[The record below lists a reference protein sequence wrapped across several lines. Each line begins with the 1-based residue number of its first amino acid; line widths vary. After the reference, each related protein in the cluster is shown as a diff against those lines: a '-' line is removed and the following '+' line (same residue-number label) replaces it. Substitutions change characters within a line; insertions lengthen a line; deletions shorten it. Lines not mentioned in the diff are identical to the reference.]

1 MQLPPTILSIDK
13 SDNKR
18 KDQARSGVIQSS
30 SNNNNTERKKQK
42 EPDSKSKFAQ
52 PSPDLVEIVTE
63 SLVLSDFYSENSS
76 DGDQVLNGDE
86 PAQAASSSQT
96 STAKIADTAKTRTKH
111 TGLRPPRTLET
122 TLFDRLEKMY
132 GSEIKRMLKVQYR
145 SVTISNGLA

>member
-18 KDQARSGVIQSS
+18 KDQARSGITQSS
-30 SNNNNTERKKQK
+30 SNNNTERKKQK
-42 EPDSKSKFAQ
+42 EPDSKSRFAQ
-52 PSPDLVEIVTE
+52 QSPDLVEIATE
-63 SLVLSDFYSENSS
+63 SLMLSDSDSENSS
-76 DGDQVLNGDE
+76 NGDHILNGNE
-86 PAQAASSSQT
+86 PAQATPSSQT
-96 STAKIADTAKTRTKH
+96 SSAKIADTSKTRTKH

-132 GSEIKRMLKVQYR
+132 GSGIKRMLKVQYR